1 MNIGI
6 DYDYTITENPEF
18 FRSFTKSLAE
28 SGNEVYIISSFTKAD
43 EPFVEEIIAAKV
55 HQLDEWEIDY
65 KKLEMAPEP
74 IPPNK
79 ARLCRKYKISV
90 MIDDDARN
98 LMEIMRSEEGVVC
111 LQFMPKSD

>member
-43 EPFVEEIIAAKV
+43 EPFVEEIIAAKM
-55 HQLDEWEIDY
+55 HQLDEWGIDY

-98 LMEIMRSEEGVVC
+98 LLEIMRSEEDIVC